1 MFLASGLQLLQQQRK
16 WFSQEG
22 KIIWA
27 ELLFKKNCLLDV
39 KPGGKMILTASQFAL
54 RWALNETPGNDDQ
67 KTVWPLTLNRSVTQ
81 HTFFMKCHKDF
92 WSRLQN
98 KSLEQ
103 ETNFCARWFCHIL
116 PQKEC
121 NHIIIP
127 FFTDNCTVHQ
137 HQKLRPLLPS
147 LKKKTSLFQKLTI
160 TN

>member
-81 HTFFMKCHKDF
+81 HTFSWSVTRTFDCDF
-92 WSRLQN
+92 KIRALN
-98 KSLEQ
+98 K
-103 ETNFCARWFCHIL
+103 
-116 PQKEC
+116 
-121 NHIIIP
+121 
-127 FFTDNCTVHQ
+127 
-137 HQKLRPLLPS
+137 
-147 LKKKTSLFQKLTI
+147 KLTFVQDGFVTSYLRRNAI
-160 TN
+160 ISSFLFSLIIVQFTSIKSSDHFSLV